1 MSRFA
6 LIAAAVFLF
15 SGCASVPPGG
25 GVEHDPWEKLNRS
38 TFRFNEVVDGVTL
51 KPVARGYVKVIPE
64 PIRDGVTNF
73 SRNLATP
80 GSAIN
85 NFLQGKPE
93 HGFSEL
99 TRFVLNST
107 FGIAGIFDIARR
119 AGLEAR
125 PEDFG
130 QTAAVWG
137 VPSGPYVVLPFLG
150 PRTLRET
157 AMFPLDIVADPLH
170 HYDNSSVRTK
180 VWALRLIDV
189 RARLLPLEDLMKD
202 SGDPYVTLRESY
214 LQNREFAIYDGDPP
228 MDDDDE
234 FYDEF
239 LDEEDY

>member
-6 LIAAAVFLF
+6 LIASAALLF
-15 SGCASVPPGG
+15 SGCASVPDGAA
-25 GVEHDPWEKLNRS
+25 VEHDPWERLNRS
-38 TFRFNEVVDGVTL
+38 THRFNEAVDGVTL
-51 KPVARGYVKVIPE
+51 KPIARGYVKVIPR
-64 PIRDGVTNF
+64 PVQQGVTNF

-85 NFLQGKPE
+85 NFLQAKVE

-107 FGIAGIFDIARR
+107 FGIAGIFDIARH

-137 VPSGPYVVLPFLG
+137 IPSGPYVVLPFLG

-157 AMFPLDIVADPLH
+157 AMMPLDIVTDPLH
-170 HYDNSSVRTK
+170 HYDDTSVRTK
-180 VWALRLIDV
+180 LWALRLIDL

-202 SGDPYVTLRESY
+202 SSDSYVTLRESY

-239 LDEEDY
+239 LEEEDY